1 MVTPEDSPVPP
12 SQPVDEKKA
21 PHLDP
26 EFFSKLIRQPECVTK
41 GTCNGCGRCEH

>member
-1 MVTPEDSPVPP
+1 MVTPEKAPETP
-12 SQPVDEKKA
+12 SQQSKEKEA

-26 EFFSKLIRQPECVTK
+26 DFFLKLIRQPECITK